1 METTP
6 QLLRFLADDGHPL
19 DLRVVQDGASRDIR
33 HYRINKDDGSHVAAQ
48 SRSGLPGT
56 ILELEAMLAHHP
68 RGITLNGVP
77 LKRSPYNGLCRIT
90 ETRYHG
96 TTSRDFTVR
105 DISVGTDSVLR
116 GRSDA
121 FCAGVAFQFPD
132 NPGIPGHQYHAI
144 ADATRPHW
152 HRLSRIT
159 LHPATVIPKAALE
172 HITPT
177 SLRLMAAAVAQ
188 TTDPELTADT
198 ARRTANTLH
207 HPDAPPRWSG
217 PVYEYLNVPADTPAA
232 LYFQHG
238 APIAAAGIPV
248 SFNTLAAAKET
259 PIHVSAIHALYNHDA
274 GLVPVGPELTSHE
287 AAVPTQQIQHLTFEW
302 EYQGIQTG
310 VPGITRMPRIVMG
323 VKLSGETVYR
333 PVPAPVLMTGD
344 LHDQQVAF
352 VRERTTPESLAH
364 AMFLAYMQVQD
375 HMTPENVD
383 QAASRLAWELQQK
396 AQAAHGD
403 PQEAYRTLLEEHLNR
418 FNTSVAYP
426 AEPITAKSRDG
437 RITATTAPASA
448 ATK

>member
-6 QLLRFLADDGHPL
+6 QLLRFLADNGHPM

-33 HYRINKDDGSHVAAQ
+33 HYRIDKDDGSHVAAQ

-68 RGITLNGVP
+68 REITLNGKSVQTT
-77 LKRSPYNGLCRIT
+77 PYNGLCRIT

-96 TTSRDFTVR
+96 TTSRDITVR
-105 DISVGTDSVLR
+105 DISVGADSVLTDH
-116 GRSDA
+116 SDA
-121 FCAGVAFQFPD
+121 FCAGVAFRFPD
-132 NPGIPGHQYHAI
+132 NPGIPGHDYHAI
-144 ADATRPHW
+144 ADATRTHW
-152 HRLSRIT
+152 HRLSLIT
-159 LHPATVIPKAALE
+159 IHPATVIPQAALD

-177 SLRLMAAAVAQ
+177 SLRLMASAVAQ
-188 TTDPELTADT
+188 ATDPELTADT
-198 ARRTANTLH
+198 ARRMTSTLQ
-207 HPDAPPRWSG
+207 HPDAPPRWTG

-232 LYFQHG
+232 LYFQEG

-274 GLVPVGPELTSHE
+274 GLVPVGPELTSHQG
-287 AAVPTQQIQHLTFEW
+287 AVPTQQIQQVTFEW
-302 EYQGIQTG
+302 EYQGAPTG

-323 VKLSGETVYR
+323 VKLSGEADYR

-344 LHDQQVAF
+344 IHDQQVAF
-352 VRERTTPESLAH
+352 VRERTTPETLAH
-364 AMFLAYMQVQD
+364 AMFRAYMQAQD
-375 HMTPENVD
+375 DMTPEGIR
-383 QAASRLAWELQQK
+383 QRATHLAWELEQK

-426 AEPITAKSRDG
+426 AEPVTARSRDG

-448 ATK
+448 ASK